1 MSTEDPT
8 PWNDG
13 GKTPTP
19 SVLVT
24 GSAGFI
30 GSHLCDRLLDD
41 GCQVWG
47 LDNFDSFYEPARKRD
62 NLASTLRRP
71 TMHLVEGDVQ
81 DEILLDGLMSD
92 VNFDAVVHLAALP
105 GVWASLENPELCY
118 DVNVMGTLRVLEAM
132 QRHDVSVFLFG
143 SSSSVYGEDSSPPF
157 TEDMTA
163 ARPVSAYAAS
173 KRSVEMLSHTHHRL
187 HGLTAYCLRLATV
200 YGPRERPD
208 LAVQSLAR
216 RLIAGEKVPVRGDG
230 SSRLD
235 VAYVDDI
242 VEGLVLSLERAL
254 ETSGTAPDYEI
265 LNLGGGRT
273 VQLDELLDVLSDVLG
288 LTPRMEQL
296 PEQPGDASVSHAS
309 IEKSGR
315 LLDWRP
321 TTTLREGLTSLVEW
335 LDRHEPRV
343 GASPPASPVRS
354 LAT

>member
-1 MSTEDPT
+1 MTTEDPT
-8 PWNDG
+8 PREDG
-13 GKTPTP
+13 GKATAP

-47 LDNFDSFYEPARKRD
+47 LDNFDSFYEPARKRA

-92 VNFDAVVHLAALP
+92 VSFNAVVHLAALP
-105 GVWASLENPELCY
+105 GVRASLENPELCY

-132 QRHDVSVFLFG
+132 RRHDVPVFLFG
-143 SSSSVYGEDSSPPF
+143 SSSSVYGEDSSPY
-157 TEDMTA
+157 TENVAA

-173 KRSVEMLSHTHHRL
+173 KRSAEMLCHAHHRL
-187 HGLTAYCLRLATV
+187 HGLTAYCLRLVTV

-208 LAVQSLAR
+208 LAVHSLAR
-216 RLIAGEKVPVRGDG
+216 RMLAGERVPVRGDG
-230 SSRLD
+230 GSRRD
-235 VAYVDDI
+235 VAYVDDV
-242 VEGLVLSLERAL
+242 VEGIVLSLERAL
-254 ETSGTAPDYEI
+254 EASGTAPDYEI
-265 LNLGGGRT
+265 LNLGSGRT
-273 VQLDELLDVLSDVLG
+273 VRLDELLDVLSDVLG
-288 LTPRMEQL
+288 VTPRIERL
-296 PEQPGDASVSHAS
+296 PEQPDDASASHAS
-309 IEKSGR
+309 IERAGR

-321 TTTLREGLTSLVEW
+321 TTTLRDGVTSLVEW
-335 LDRHEPRV
+335 LDRQEPRV
-343 GASPPASPVRS
+343 GASPPASPERS